1 MAPVDFE
8 QFLND
13 QRFGVARISDDGHIF
28 SFNPFFPRFA
38 ATNVVAKGSALSE
51 VLPETVGLESILEE
65 IVRRKRSRFVLEE
78 LVREKEAGE
87 PLFFN
92 LFFYPSSDSEAP
104 LLLIA
109 EDVTDATRR
118 RQQILQQENEVRLLE
133 NILNS
138 RGDFISGSIL
148 GDSPAIQNVRKTIAK
163 VALVPSAT
171 VLLQGE
177 SGTGKNLVAR
187 IIHYSSHK
195 ARAPFVEINCAAIPE
210 ALLESELFGYEKGAF
225 TNADASKAGLLEEAD
240 GGTLF
245 LDEISEM
252 SFKLQAKL
260 LSFLETRRFRRLGST
275 RELEVKVRLIA
286 ATNQNLRELVE
297 EKRFRE
303 DLFYRLNVVWIN
315 LPPLRELGED
325 VFKIAQNFIDLFNI
339 DFNKHIRGLTD
350 EAQAALLRY
359 SWPGNVRELRNVIE
373 RAMIFA
379 EGDFLT
385 ADDLLFPEKDG
396 RAAAPEEGL
405 FRLPAQGIPLEEVEK
420 HLLIDAIKKSEGN
433 QTRAAQLLHLS
444 RDTLRYRLKKYGLL
458 E

>member
-1 MAPVDFE
+1 MAAVDFE

-13 QRFGVARISDDGHIF
+13 QHIGIARVSDAGTVVAY
-28 SFNPFFPRFA
+28 NAFFPRFA
-38 ATNVVAKGSALSE
+38 ATDAVAAGSPLTE
-51 VLPETVGLESILEE
+51 VLPETVGLEPVLEE
-65 IVRRKRSRFVLEE
+65 IIRRKRKRFVLEE
-78 LVREKEAGE
+78 LVREKDAEGS
-87 PLFFN
+87 LFFN
-92 LFFYPSSDSEAP
+92 LFFYRSSDADAP
-104 LLLIA
+104 LLLITQ
-109 EDVTDATRR
+109 DVTEATRH

-187 IIHYSSHK
+187 IIHYSSNK
-195 ARAPFVEINCAAIPE
+195 EKAPFVEINCAAIPE

-225 TNADASKAGLLEEAD
+225 TNAETSKPGLLEEAN

-260 LSFLETRRFRRLGST
+260 LSFLETRRFRHLGST

-325 VFKIAQNFIDLFNI
+325 IFKIAQNFIDLFNI
-339 DFNKHIRGLTD
+339 DFNKHIRGLTE
-350 EAQAALLRY
+350 EARAALLNY

-385 ADDLLFPEKDG
+385 ADDLLFPADKNREAQQEDD
-396 RAAAPEEGL
+396 L
-405 FRLPAQGIPLEEVEK
+405 LRLPAQGVALEEVEK
-420 HLLIDAIKKSEGN
+420 RLLLDALKRSDGN

-444 RDTLRYRLKKYGLL
+444 RDTFRYRLKKYGLL

>member
-1 MAPVDFE
+1 MAAVDFE

-13 QRFGVARISDDGHIF
+13 QHFGIARVSDAGTVVAY
-28 SFNPFFPRFA
+28 NAFFPRFA
-38 ATNVVAKGSALSE
+38 ATDAVAAGSPLTE
-51 VLPETVGLESILEE
+51 VLPETVGLEPVLEE
-65 IVRRKRSRFVLEE
+65 IIRRKRKRFVLEE
-78 LVREKEAGE
+78 LVREKDAEGS
-87 PLFFN
+87 LFFN
-92 LFFYPSSDSEAP
+92 LFFYRSSDADAP

-109 EDVTDATRR
+109 QDVTEATRH

-148 GDSPAIQNVRKTIAK
+148 GDSPAIQDVRKTIAK

-187 IIHYSSHK
+187 IIHYSSNK
-195 ARAPFVEINCAAIPE
+195 EKAPFVEINCAAIPE

-225 TNADASKAGLLEEAD
+225 TNAETSKPGLLEEAN

-325 VFKIAQNFIDLFNI
+325 IFKIAQNFIDLFNI
-339 DFNKHIRGLTD
+339 DFNKHIRGLTE
-350 EAQAALLRY
+350 EARAALLNY

-385 ADDLLFPEKDG
+385 ADDLLFPADKNRE
-396 RAAAPEEGL
+396 AQQEGDFL
-405 FRLPAQGIPLEEVEK
+405 RLPAQGVALEEVEK
-420 HLLIDAIKKSEGN
+420 RLLLDALKRSDGN

-444 RDTLRYRLKKYGLL
+444 RDTFRYRLKKYGLL